1 MSGSIL
7 RCAGVALA
15 LCVTTGCATKTIT
28 LDGSKPR
35 AKNEVATIK
44 AQGNFSSV
52 TAVDGKRVPWG
63 TAKVQVPPGEHTVS
77 IKYEGNKGSG
87 ASPASMGPGLHGSV
101 SVHPKPHDIVFTAE
115 TGKEYELGYPT
126 LWFGRKPYVKD
137 MVRKKD
143 LAASQYLI
151 DPKAPRTASSNGK

>member
-1 MSGSIL
+1 MSGSVL
-7 RCAGVALA
+7 CPAVLTLA
-15 LCVTTGCATKTIT
+15 LLLTTGCATKTIT

-35 AKNEVATIK
+35 PTGEVATIK
-44 AQGNFSSV
+44 AQGNYSSV
-52 TAVDGKRVPWG
+52 TRVDGKRVPWG
-63 TAKVQVPPGEHTVS
+63 TAKIQVPPGEHTVS
-77 IKYEGNKGSG
+77 IKYEGTNPVQPTGG
-87 ASPASMGPGLHGSV
+87 AGFSGSV

-115 TGKEYELGYPT
+115 KGKEYELGYPT

-143 LAASQYLI
+143 LAASQYMI